1 VKLTVA
7 LPEREAA
14 QAAAVELSTTLRTHA
29 AERGLDI
36 RVVGPAPAFVAR
48 RAGRWRFHLVLRG
61 PNPAAVVDRS
71 LGPPWSIDVD
81 PESLL

>member
-7 LPEREAA
+7 LPDR
-14 QAAAVELSTTLRTHA
+14 AAAEDAAAALATDLRERADTT
-29 AERGLDI
+29 GSDV
-36 RVVGPAPAFVAR
+36 RVFGPAPAFVAR

-61 PNPAAVVDRS
+61 QDPVALVGSS

-81 PESLL
+81 PESLI